1 MQFYPEGRLLASPEN
16 TAALQSLPALTEAM
30 REERILEARAA
41 MCDSAH
47 NLWVDFPCM
56 RGMIP
61 REEGALGIRE
71 GSVRDIAIL
80 SRVNRPVSF
89 MVRDFFRDP
98 DGRLTAL
105 LSRRDAQEVCTR
117 EYLDKLAPGDVI
129 DARVTHLEPFGCFVD
144 IGCGLPSL
152 IPIDQ
157 ISVSR
162 IAHPRDRFRTGE
174 DIRAVVRSLDP
185 EAGGRICL
193 THKELLGSWEENAA
207 RFSPGETVAGVI
219 RSVEE
224 YGVFVELA
232 PNLAGLAE
240 PCSGVT
246 PGQQASVYIK
256 SILPG
261 KMKIKLIIVDAFDA
275 PWSPAPLRYFFQGS
289 HMERWRYSTPQSSK
303 VVETVFEGEG

>member
-1 MQFYPEGRLLASPEN
+1 MATFLPEGYAPQPSPSLKTPLAVQEVMQ
-16 TAALQSLPALTEAM
+16 AGKV
-30 REERILEARAA
+30 LEARALV
-41 MCDSAH
+41 CDGEH
-47 NLWVDFPCM
+47 NLIVDLGCM
-56 RGMIP
+56 KGLIP
-61 REEGALGIRE
+61 REECALGIRE
-71 GSVRDIAIL
+71 GSTRDIAII
-80 SRVNRPVSF
+80 SKVNKPVCFRITAIKSDERFRPY
-89 MVRDFFRDP
+89 
-98 DGRLTAL
+98 AL
-105 LSRRDAQEVCTR
+105 LSRRAVQEECQEAYISR
-117 EYLDKLAPGDVI
+117 LRPGDVI
-129 DARVTHLEPFGCFVD
+129 KGKITHLEPFGCFVD